1 MCAAPAS
8 RSVLAAPA
16 AGRRWLLG
24 GMAAGTALWLA
35 GCGFRLRGSNLAFA
49 FNSLRLNAP
58 SETAVVQNLA
68 DLLRASGV
76 RVVGAGGTPVVAG
89 EVQDVVLTVLQ
100 DQRERVV
107 VGSTAA
113 GQVRELQLRHRFR
126 FQLRT
131 PVGKE
136 LIAATELL
144 QERDLSFTETQ
155 VLGKEME
162 EELLYTDMQDAVVRQ
177 LLFRLAALKAL

>member
-1 MCAAPAS
+1 MPAHS
-8 RSVLAAPA
+8 DACSPLL
-16 AGRRWLLG
+16 AGRRHWLVG
-24 GMAAGTALWLA
+24 GVAAGTALLLA
-35 GCGFRLRGSNLAFA
+35 GCGFRLRGSNLSFA
-49 FNSLRLNAP
+49 FQSLRLNAP
-58 SETAVVQNLA
+58 AESPVVVNVA

-76 RVVGAGGTPVVAG
+76 RVVGAGGAPVVAG
-89 EVQDVVLTVLQ
+89 EAQDVVLSVLQ

-107 VGSTAA
+107 VGTTAA

-131 PVGKE
+131 PAGKE
-136 LIAATELL
+136 LIAATELM
-144 QERDLSFTETQ
+144 QERELSFTETQ

-177 LLFRLAALKAL
+177 LLFRLAALKTL